1 VHIRADRDDFADA
14 FGRASRAV
22 GTRTAL
28 PILSG
33 VLCRVT
39 GSSLSI
45 TGTDL
50 DITVRTAC
58 EVEVLEEGA
67 FVVPAKL
74 VTEAIRKM
82 PAGQLTLRSDGQE
95 LHIEGRG
102 PKFSIR
108 EMGVDEFP
116 DVPEADLSD
125 GVEVAG
131 GLFADAVKQV
141 VTAASV
147 DSARPVLTGVQ
158 VEHDDDGLR
167 LVATDSYR
175 LAVRT
180 LRGVRLEGSG
190 LIPARALREVP
201 TAIGADRV
209 TVAIGDREAAF
220 SSSRGTV
227 TVRLIEGSF
236 PDYRRLIPDGYPNKV
251 VVEKGL
257 LLEALGR
264 AGLVAEDHIPVRL
277 KLSDGGIEV
286 TVTRQD
292 VGGEVEHIDGTYT
305 GEDDEV
311 LIAFHPRYLG
321 DGVGAINS
329 DMVEIHVR
337 DGQKPSVIR
346 GSEDEDFLYLLM
358 PIRI

>member
-1 VHIRADRDDFADA
+1 MHIRADRDDLADA

-22 GTRTAL
+22 GTRAAL

-33 VLCRVT
+33 VFCRVS
-39 GSSLSI
+39 GSSLAI

-50 DITVRTAC
+50 DITVRTSC
-58 EVEVLEEGA
+58 EVESLEEGA

-82 PAGQLTLRSDGQE
+82 PAGQVTLRSDGQE
-95 LHIEGRG
+95 LVIEGRG
-102 PKFSIR
+102 PRFAIR
-108 EMGVDEFP
+108 ELPVDEFP
-116 DVPEADLSD
+116 DVPEPDLTG
-125 GVEVAG
+125 GVDVPG
-131 GLFADAVKQV
+131 DLFADAIKQV

-158 VEHDDDGLR
+158 VEDDEAGLR

-180 LRGVRLEGSG
+180 LAGVSLGGSG

-201 TAIGADRV
+201 AAIGADTV

-220 SSSRGTV
+220 GSSRGTV

-236 PDYRRLIPDGYPNKV
+236 PDYRRLLPESYPNRV
-251 VVEKGL
+251 VVDRSD

-277 KLSDGGIEV
+277 KLSDGGVDVE
-286 TVTRQD
+286 VTRQD
-292 VGGEVEHIDGTYT
+292 VGGEVEHIDGVYS
-305 GEDDEV
+305 GDDGEV
-311 LIAFHPRYLG
+311 LIAFNPRYLG
-321 DGVGAINS
+321 DGIGAIGS
-329 DMVEIHVR
+329 DEIEIQVR
-337 DGQKPSVIR
+337 DGQKPSIIR
-346 GSEDEDFLYLLM
+346 GSGDDAFLYLLM

>member
-1 VHIRADRDDFADA
+1 MHIRADRDDLADA
-14 FGRASRAV
+14 FGRANRAV
-22 GTRTAL
+22 GTRAAL

-33 VLCRVT
+33 VLCRVA

-50 DITVRTAC
+50 DITVRTAV
-58 EVEVLEEGA
+58 EVEVLEEGS

-82 PAGQLTLRSDGQE
+82 PAGQVTLRSDGQE
-95 LHIEGRG
+95 LVIEGRG
-102 PKFSIR
+102 PRFAIR
-108 EMGVDEFP
+108 EMPVDEFP
-116 DVPEADLSD
+116 EVPEPDLTGAVAID
-125 GVEVAG
+125 GHV
-131 GLFADAVKQV
+131 FAEAVKQV

-158 VEHDDDGLR
+158 VEHDESGVR

-180 LRGVRLEGSG
+180 LAGVTLDGSG

-201 TAIGADRV
+201 AAIGSDSV

-220 SSSRGTV
+220 GSPKGTV
-227 TVRLIEGSF
+227 TVRLIEGAF
-236 PDYRRLIPDGYPNKV
+236 PDYRRLLPDTYPNRV
-251 VVEKGL
+251 TLEKSV

-264 AGLVAEDHIPVRL
+264 ASLVAEDHIPVRL
-277 KLSDGGIEV
+277 KLAEGGVEV

-292 VGGEVEHIDGTYT
+292 VGGEVEHIDGGYE
-305 GEDDEV
+305 GEDAEV
-311 LIAFHPRYLG
+311 TIAFNPRYLG
-321 DGVGAINS
+321 DGIGAIGA
-329 DMVEIHVR
+329 DEVEIHVR

-346 GSEDEDFLYLLM
+346 GRGDEDFLYLLM